1 MQKKVKS
8 TRKFNRGKDQRK
20 AFFKSLCEALFKH
33 GRIKTT
39 LARAK
44 AIRPIAEKLI
54 TKARNNDLASI
65 RLISSFLTRKTAQIL
80 VKEIAP
86 EFKDVKGGYTR
97 IIKLGPRKSDS
108 AKMAFIELT
117 HYKKEKV
124 KAVKE
129 HEKK

>member
-1 MQKKVKS
+1 MQKRVKS

-20 AFFKSLCEALFKH
+20 AFYRLLCEALFKH

-54 TKARNNDLASI
+54 TRAKKADLASN
-65 RLISSFLTRKTAQIL
+65 RMLAQFLTRKTTAIL
-80 VKEIAP
+80 VKDIAP
-86 EFKDVKGGYTR
+86 QFANVNGGYTR
-97 IIKLGPRKSDS
+97 IIKLEPRKSDS
-108 AKMAFIELT
+108 AKMAYIELT
-117 HYKKEKV
+117 TYTGKKIS
-124 KAVKE
+124 AQT

>member
-1 MQKKVKS
+1 MQKRVKS

-20 AFFKSLCEALFKH
+20 AFFRLLCEALFKH

-54 TKARNNDLASI
+54 TRARKGDLASN
-65 RLISSFLTRKTAQIL
+65 RLIAQFLTRKTTSIL
-80 VKEIAP
+80 VKDIAP
-86 EFKDVKGGYTR
+86 QFANVNGGYTR
-97 IIKLGPRKSDS
+97 IIKLEPRKSDS
-108 AKMAFIELT
+108 AKMAYIELT
-117 HYKKEKV
+117 TYAGKKV
-124 KAVKE
+124 SAQT